1 MKVIA
6 TEQQKIAEAK
16 LIAQEARKQRLAKLY
31 EESSDDEQFTSGD
44 QMNKNLMAYM
54 EKVEKHLMTE
64 MSLIKTFQ
72 DQAKTAAPWIFLFK

>member
-6 TEQQKIAEAK
+6 TEQQKIAEAN

-72 DQAKTAAPWIFLFK
+72 DQAKTAAP

>member
-6 TEQQKIAEAK
+6 TEQQKIAEAN
-16 LIAQEARKQRLAKLY
+16 LIAQKARKQRLAKLY

-72 DQAKTAAPWIFLFK
+72 DQAKTAAP